1 MTRTATVKKELYSEP
16 MHEVEE
22 MLKRKNDLKVDR
34 FATVSGVR
42 GTQFGKEVFATVLK
56 FKDLVKF
63 LEVFPNVQRNISK
76 RKVSRIKTYTI
87 SGVENPKAMRFFPA
101 ITVTA
106 RGNVFFDT
114 SANRIAID
122 TTNSNLSVNDGQHR
136 FYGIDEAIEELK
148 VRRNKA
154 KDTLTK
160 NKYDVYLDELENMV
174 IPMTIFNNL
183 TEEEEKQ
190 LFYDSNNLA
199 SRPSRSA
206 TIKLA
211 QNDYVAK
218 LAREVSETNKALK
231 RFGVEMDK
239 MSIHKNNPNTV
250 LLTTVYAM
258 IKNLY
263 WTEYMNDFEF
273 INEKTYNEYKMF
285 TVDTF
290 NKIFAALPKDMDT
303 KDKYILGRNYALKGI
318 TKFIHQARTVNNY
331 KDSEI
336 FEAISKVDWTLDL
349 HVWSNYG
356 AYPSSKKGVLQFG
369 GNGEGGIKGVYD
381 MCMDMVSGVH
391 G

>member
-1 MTRTATVKKELYSEP
+1 MTRSATVKKELYNEP
-16 MHEVEE
+16 MQEVEA

-34 FATVSGVR
+34 FATITGVK

-76 RKVSRIKTYTI
+76 RKVSKIKTYTI
-87 SGVENPKAMRFFPA
+87 SGVENPKLMRFFPA

-106 RGNVFFDT
+106 RGNVFYDT

-122 TTNSNLSVNDGQHR
+122 TVNSNLSVNDGQHR

-160 NKYDVYLDELENMV
+160 NRYDVYLDELENMV

-183 TEEEEKQ
+183 TEEEEMQ

-211 QNDYVAK
+211 QHDYVAK
-218 LAREVSETNKALK
+218 LAREIAETNKSLK
-231 RFGVEMDK
+231 RFGVETDK

-250 LLTTVYAM
+250 LLTTIYAM

-263 WTEYMNDFEF
+263 WTDYIKNYEF
-273 INEKTYNEYKMF
+273 INQESYKDYKMI
-285 TVDTF
+285 TIDTF
-290 NKIFAALPKDMDT
+290 NKIFNSLPKDMDT
-303 KDKYILGRNYALKGI
+303 KDKYILGKNYALKGI
-318 TKFIHQARTVNNY
+318 AKFIHFARLENNY
-331 KDSEI
+331 NDNEI
-336 FEAISKVDWTLDL
+336 FEAINKVDWTISLDT
-349 HVWSNYG
+349 WSEYG
-356 AYPSSKKGVLQFG
+356 AYPSIQTGKFQFG
-369 GNGEGGIKGVYD
+369 GNGEGGIAGVYN
-381 MCMDMVSGVH
+381 MCMDTLKGVH

>member
-1 MTRTATVKKELYSEP
+1 MTRSATIKKDLYNEP
-16 MHEVEE
+16 MQEVEA

-34 FATVSGVR
+34 FATISGIR
-42 GTQFGKEVFATVLK
+42 GMQFGKEIFATVLK
-56 FKDLVKF
+56 FKDLRRF
-63 LEVFPNVQRNISK
+63 LEVFPNVQRNISY
-76 RKVSRIKTYTI
+76 RKVAKIKTYAI
-87 SGVENPKAMRFFPA
+87 SGVENPNAMRFFPA

-106 RGNVFFDT
+106 RGNVFYDT

-122 TTNSNLSVNDGQHR
+122 TENSNLSVNDGQHR
-136 FYGIDEAIEELK
+136 FYGIDGAIEELK

-154 KDTLTK
+154 KDFETK
-160 NKYDVYLDELENMV
+160 EKYDTYLEELENMV

-211 QNDYVAK
+211 QNDYVARM
-218 LAREVSETNKALK
+218 AREISETNKSLI

-263 WTEYMNDFEF
+263 WTTYINDYEF

-290 NKIFAALPKDMDT
+290 NKIFASLPKDMDT

-318 TKFIHQARTVNNY
+318 AKYVHYARLEKKY
-331 KDSEI
+331 SDSEI
-336 FEAISKVDWTLDL
+336 FEAIKKVDWSLDL

-356 AYPSSKKGVLQFG
+356 AYPSEKKGILQFG
-369 GNGEGGIKGVYD
+369 GNGEGGIRGVYE
-381 MCMDMVSGVH
+381 MCMDKLKG
-391 G
+391 

>member
-1 MTRTATVKKELYSEP
+1 MTRSATIKKELYNEP
-16 MHEVEE
+16 MQEVEA
-22 MLKRKNDLKVDR
+22 MLKRKNDLQVDR
-34 FATVSGVR
+34 FATITGVK

-76 RKVSRIKTYTI
+76 RKVSKIKTYTI
-87 SGVENPKAMRFFPA
+87 SGVENPSLMRFFPA

-106 RGNVFFDT
+106 RGNVFFDAT
-114 SANRIAID
+114 ANRIAID
-122 TTNSNLSVNDGQHR
+122 TVNSNLSVNDGQHR

-160 NKYDVYLDELENMV
+160 NRYDVYLDELENMV

-183 TEEEEKQ
+183 TEEEEMQ

-211 QNDYVAK
+211 QHDYVAK
-218 LAREVSETNKALK
+218 LSREIAETNKSLK
-231 RFGVEMDK
+231 RFGVETDK

-250 LLTTVYAM
+250 LLTTIYAM

-263 WTEYMNDFEF
+263 WTEYIKDYDF
-273 INEKTYNEYKMF
+273 INKETYKDYKMI

-290 NKIFAALPKDMDT
+290 NKIFNALPKDMDT
-303 KDKYILGRNYALKGI
+303 KDKYILSKNYALKGI
-318 TKFIHQARTVNNY
+318 AKFIHFARLENTHN
-331 KDSEI
+331 DSEI
-336 FEAISKVDWTLDL
+336 FEAISKVDWTLNLDT
-349 HVWSNYG
+349 WSDYG
-356 AYPSSKKGVLQFG
+356 AYPSIQTGKFQFG
-369 GNGEGGIKGVYD
+369 GNGEGGITGVYN
-381 MCMDMVSGVH
+381 MCMDTLKGVH